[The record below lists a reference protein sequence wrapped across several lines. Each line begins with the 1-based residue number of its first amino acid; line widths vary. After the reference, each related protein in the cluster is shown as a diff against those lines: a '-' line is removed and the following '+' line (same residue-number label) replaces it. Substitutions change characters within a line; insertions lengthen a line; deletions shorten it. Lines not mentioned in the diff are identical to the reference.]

1 MPSAVITVEFAE
13 LSREKKAQF
22 LCRLGTR
29 LTVVARQLCTE
40 QELTIDAVQRAGC
53 LNEMCHKLFG
63 QLGHLI
69 ADGQGYPDDVFI
81 ASLRSLAAENRL
93 AREFSDAWDWTAASL
108 TATR

>member
-1 MPSAVITVEFAE
+1 MASAVITVEFAE
-13 LSREKKAQF
+13 LSRKEKARF

-69 ADGQGYPDDVFI
+69 ADGQGYPDDVFV
-81 ASLRSLAAENRL
+81 ASLRSLAAEHGL
-93 AREFSDAWDWTAASL
+93 AAEFSDAWDCTAASL
-108 TATR
+108 TATH